1 MTADKRLRN
10 ADSEPRNDETARRTR
25 SCSTVPY
32 GACQTSVCVPKGHYE
47 SSPVRSAGNRKRGT
61 RPGCDR
67 DDRNDFLFPTRN
79 HPSIVPGGTRRSKTN
94 TTPALRTGLLSFVPN
109 GTFTPKNA
117 TPSGAATFIE
127 SYRTALIAD
136 LKFAICYLS
145 FSDERCPRFP
155 LRYAA

>member
-1 MTADKRLRN
+1 VRIANRGTTKRQGEPDRVRPSLTELVRLRCVSRR
-10 ADSEPRNDETARRTR
+10 DITKVARYE
-25 SCSTVPY
+25 VP
-32 GACQTSVCVPKGHYE
+32 GIEREERV
-47 SSPVRSAGNRKRGT
+47 

-79 HPSIVPGGTRRSKTN
+79 PPSIVPGGTRRSKTN

-117 TPSGAATFIE
+117 TPSAAAGAATFIE